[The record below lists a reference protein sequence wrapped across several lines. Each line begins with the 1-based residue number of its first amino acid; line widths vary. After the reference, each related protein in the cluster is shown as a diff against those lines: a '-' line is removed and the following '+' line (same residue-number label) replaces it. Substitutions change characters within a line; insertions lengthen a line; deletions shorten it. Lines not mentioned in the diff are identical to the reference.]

1 MEEGIVAGYQVVD
14 VKVTL
19 VDGSYHDVDSSDMA
33 FKIAGSMA
41 FKKAMQEAKPVLL
54 EPVMTVAVQVPE
66 DQMGDIIGDLNSK
79 RARIQGME
87 AGAEGTSIVRAQ
99 VPMTEML
106 RYASDLRSITGGR
119 GTFEMAFAHYDEVPA
134 HIAERV
140 IVEAKKQKEA
150 VESR

>member
-1 MEEGIVAGYQVVD
+1 
-14 VKVTL
+14 
-19 VDGSYHDVDSSDMA
+19 MA

-99 VPMTEML
+99 VPMAEML

-119 GTFEMAFAHYDEVPA
+119 GTFEMEFAHYDEVPA

-140 IVEAKKQKEA
+140 IAEAKKQKEA